1 MLASYK
7 KYKTAK
13 GYRWEVRVRKA
24 GFSTV
29 TRTFDQK
36 ASAKRWAL
44 KTEHQL
50 ENGLAPI
57 SFQNVS
63 SKQLLTVKDL
73 LQRYLQEVAPTKKG
87 YKVEAYR
94 LARLLQNPLAN
105 LSLRKLGAH
114 HLAQYRDERIQ
125 LVGNG
130 TVLKELALL
139 STTFEIART
148 EWGVPLP
155 LNPVS
160 IIRKPKQPHPR
171 ERRFNKNEDE
181 EERLLSEAAKSTNSW
196 FLPILKFAIETGMR
210 RGEILSLTLENV
222 HLDKRFVHLPDTK
235 NGDSRDVPLSPMA
248 LELLSALPRNIR
260 GDQFVFPLHFEALKS
275 LWRRA
280 CSRADISDLRFHDLR
295 HEATSRLFEKG
306 LNVMEVA
313 AITGHKD
320 LRMLQRYTHLRAEEL
335 ALKLN

>member
-1 MLASYK
+1 
-7 KYKTAK
+7 
-13 GYRWEVRVRKA
+13 
-24 GFSTV
+24 
-29 TRTFDQK
+29 
-36 ASAKRWAL
+36 
-44 KTEHQL
+44 
-50 ENGLAPI
+50 
-57 SFQNVS
+57 
-63 SKQLLTVKDL
+63 
-73 LQRYLQEVAPTKKG
+73 
-87 YKVEAYR
+87 
-94 LARLLQNPLAN
+94 
-105 LSLRKLGAH
+105 
-114 HLAQYRDERIQ
+114 
-125 LVGNG
+125 
-130 TVLKELALL
+130 
-139 STTFEIART
+139 
-148 EWGVPLP
+148 
-155 LNPVS
+155 
-160 IIRKPKQPHPR
+160 
-171 ERRFNKNEDE
+171 
-181 EERLLSEAAKSTNSW
+181 
-196 FLPILKFAIETGMR
+196 MR
-210 RGEILSLTLENV
+210 RGEILSLTWENV